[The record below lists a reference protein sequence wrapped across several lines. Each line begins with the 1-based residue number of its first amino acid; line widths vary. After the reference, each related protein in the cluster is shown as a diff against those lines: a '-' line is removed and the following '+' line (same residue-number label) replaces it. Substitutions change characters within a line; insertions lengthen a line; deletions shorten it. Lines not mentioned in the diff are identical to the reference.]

1 MDAAKGKPEQKLFS
15 KADENKA
22 IEAENE
28 SAQGTEKEKRVK
40 EKEDGS
46 REDKKE
52 EDRKEKRETASVVA
66 VLEKLEQAHYEQREE
81 LKNLNNDHKDKG
93 LAKVGKMEEKIRGV
107 KDGFRGNKKKNLP
120 ILFPL
125 RLGFLLRT
133 SLLCF

>member
-66 VLEKLEQAHYEQREE
+66 VLEKLEQAHYEQRE
-81 LKNLNNDHKDKG
+81 
-93 LAKVGKMEEKIRGV
+93 
-107 KDGFRGNKKKNLP
+107 
-120 ILFPL
+120 
-125 RLGFLLRT
+125 
-133 SLLCF
+133 

>member
-52 EDRKEKRETASVVA
+52 ENRKEENRKEKRETASVVA
-66 VLEKLEQAHYEQREE
+66 VLEKLEQAHYEHRQG
-81 LKNLNNDHKDKG
+81 LKNLNIVHKDKG
-93 LAKVGKMEEKIRGV
+93 LAK
-107 KDGFRGNKKKNLP
+107 
-120 ILFPL
+120 
-125 RLGFLLRT
+125 
-133 SLLCF
+133 